1 MRWHVLNQ
9 LWPYLLE
16 FKSRVA
22 IALTCLIMAKLA
34 AIGLP
39 YVLKYTVDSLN
50 SKDAATGLVAVPLAL
65 IVAYGT
71 LKLLNVIIGEVRDT
85 LFGRVTERAMRRMGL
100 RVFKHLHNLDLSFHL
115 NRQTGG
121 LSRDIERGT
130 SGISFLMR
138 FMVFNIGPTLL
149 EILIVTGLLFFQYG
163 LS

>member
-65 IVAYGT
+65 IVAYG
-71 LKLLNVIIGEVRDT
+71 KL
-85 LFGRVTERAMRRMGL
+85 
-100 RVFKHLHNLDLSFHL
+100 
-115 NRQTGG
+115 
-121 LSRDIERGT
+121 
-130 SGISFLMR
+130 
-138 FMVFNIGPTLL
+138 
-149 EILIVTGLLFFQYG
+149 
-163 LS
+163 